1 MNGRVWRSPAIRCL
15 CLLWLIVPSAS
26 VAAADLHIGSATV
39 SITPDQPVG
48 LDGQMRTRI
57 SKSVAAPC
65 LASVLAL
72 ESRDGD
78 KSLEQAIFVSCDLV
92 SIQPNVSTLVRE
104 RLQAK
109 LPEFPSHK
117 LILSA
122 THTHTA
128 PVTQEGKYEGLTAD
142 GVMRPSA
149 YVQFLAD
156 QIVQGAIA
164 AWKARQ
170 PGKMGYGLG
179 HAVVATNRRSWYA
192 NGTSAMY
199 GKTNNPNFRGLE
211 GHEDDGVEV
220 LFFWDQKDQLIAT
233 AVNVACPSQ
242 EVEGLSVIDADFWH
256 EVRESLHAKHGKD
269 LAVIAWTGA
278 AGDQSPHLMYRH
290 AAEERMRKLRGL
302 TRKQEIARRITEA
315 WEEAYAGA
323 KQDMQ
328 TNVPFHHTAR
338 TLELPRRLV
347 TEKDLEAVKKEI
359 ATLEADPKNQRRTL
373 WNKAVLERYELQK
386 SGKEKPYEM
395 ELHVIRLGDVA
406 IATNGF
412 ELFTDYGVQIKSRS
426 PAVQTFVIQ
435 LAGPG
440 SYLPTERAVQ
450 GGGYSA
456 IIQSNRV
463 GPAGGQELV
472 EQTLSAIQALWP
484 KK

>member
-1 MNGRVWRSPAIRCL
+1 MNTQTWGTQAIRCV
-15 CLLWLIVPSAS
+15 CLFTLTAIGLPAT
-26 VAAADLHIGSATV
+26 AAELHIGSTTV
-39 SITPDQPVG
+39 SITPDKPVG

-57 SKSVAAPC
+57 AKTVAAPC
-65 LASVLAL
+65 MASVLAL

-78 KSLEQAIFVSCDLV
+78 KVLDQAIFVACDLV
-92 SIQPNVSTLVRE
+92 AIRPEANTLIHE
-104 RLQAK
+104 RLKAQ
-109 LPEFPSHK
+109 LPEFPNHK

-128 PVTQEGKYEGLTAD
+128 PVTSEGKYTGLTD
-142 GVMRPSA
+142 EGIMRPSD

-156 QIVQGAIA
+156 QIVAGVIT
-164 AWKARQ
+164 AWKTRK
-170 PGKMGYGLG
+170 PGKVGYGLG
-179 HAVVATNRRSWYA
+179 HAEIATNRRSWFA
-192 NGTSAMY
+192 NGKSVMY

-220 LFFWDQKDQLIAT
+220 LFFWNQNDELIAT
-233 AVNVACPSQ
+233 AVNVACPAQ

-256 EVRESLHAKHGKD
+256 ETRENLRKKHGKD
-269 LAVIAWTGA
+269 LTVIAWTGA

-302 TRKQEIARRITEA
+302 TRKQEIARRITAA
-315 WEEAYAGA
+315 WEEALEGA
-323 KQDMQ
+323 KQEILTD
-328 TNVPFHHTAR
+328 VPLVHTVR
-338 TLELPRRLV
+338 TLELPKREI
-347 TEKDLEAVKKEI
+347 TEQDLETVKAEV
-359 ATLEADPKNQRRTL
+359 ARLEADPRAFRSL
-373 WNKAVLERYELQK
+373 GWNKAVLERYERQK
-386 SGKEKPYEM
+386 RGEDKPYET
-395 ELHVIRLGDVA
+395 ELHVVRIGDVA

-440 SYLPTERAVQ
+440 TYLPTERAVS

-456 IIQSNRV
+456 IIQSNQV
-463 GPAGGQELV
+463 GPKGGQELV
-472 EQTLSAIQALWP
+472 EQTLSAINALWP